1 MAKAKALEV
10 RYAAFL
16 TPWGWCAAAK
26 TERGLCEFA
35 LPVSRQ
41 EDAEKGILARR
52 PGARRDPGAF
62 ADLATAVEKY
72 FNGWTVSFDLFP
84 IDLWGAS
91 SFRERVWSLTRRI
104 RYGQVRSYRWISLEI
119 GRPGAARGIGA
130 ALGANPMPLIVP
142 CHRVVASDGTLRG
155 FSAEGG
161 LDTKARM
168 LELEGVRIVG
178 EGDGRKVVAK

>member
-1 MAKAKALEV
+1 MAKGRAVGV
-10 RYAAFL
+10 RYAVFPTA
-16 TPWGWCAAAK
+16 WGWCAAAR

-35 LPVSRQ
+35 LPTSR
-41 EDAEKGILARR
+41 EGDAEKDILTRR

-62 ADLATAVEKY
+62 ADVAAAVEKY

-84 IDLWGAS
+84 IDLSGAS
-91 SFRERVWSLTRRI
+91 SFCERVWSLTRRI
-104 RYGQVRSYRWISLEI
+104 PYGQVRSYRWISLEI

-130 ALGANPMPLIVP
+130 ALGANPLPLIVP

-168 LELEGVRIVG
+168 LEMEGVRIIG
-178 EGDGRKVVAK
+178 EGDGRKVVAR